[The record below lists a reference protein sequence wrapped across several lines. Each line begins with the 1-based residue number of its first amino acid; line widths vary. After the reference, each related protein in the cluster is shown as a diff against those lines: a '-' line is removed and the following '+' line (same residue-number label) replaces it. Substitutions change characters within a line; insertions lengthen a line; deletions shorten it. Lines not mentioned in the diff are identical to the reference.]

1 MCGQFCIGFID
12 FMLKGKSLLE
22 YTNLFYS
29 NGYEKS
35 DKIILKYFQQNLNVS
50 KKYRKLKKTLRLS
63 ILYSKCGHGYE
74 KIFKEEESIE
84 ILKMLDLINVE
95 EYQEIYNQA

>member
-29 NGYEKS
+29 NCYEKS

-63 ILYSKCGHGYE
+63 ILYIKCGHGYE